1 MTEDGNHQEREIVDS
16 TEVNIQGI
24 LSIQVAKYIKNA
36 FTKETRRKLNHNI
49 QHDPRKKKIFNMIR
63 VTPTA

>member
-49 QHDPRKKKIFNMIR
+49 QHD
-63 VTPTA
+63 